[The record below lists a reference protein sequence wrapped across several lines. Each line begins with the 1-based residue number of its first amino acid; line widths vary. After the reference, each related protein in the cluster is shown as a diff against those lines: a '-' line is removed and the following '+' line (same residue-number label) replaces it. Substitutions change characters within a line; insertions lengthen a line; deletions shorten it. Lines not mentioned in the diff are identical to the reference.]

1 MQVVAG
7 ARESLSNSNKRNFQQ
22 EELPTRGTPNKRNFQ
37 QEELPTNEDFH
48 SEADPMLKI
57 FQQGSKVH

>member
-22 EELPTRGTPNKRNFQ
+22 EELPTRGTPNKRNSQ
-37 QEELPTNEDFH
+37 QEELPTRGTSN
-48 SEADPMLKI
+48 K
-57 FQQGSKVH
+57 

>member
-7 ARESLSNSNKRNFQQ
+7 ARESLSNS
-22 EELPTRGTPNKRNFQ
+22 NKRNFQ